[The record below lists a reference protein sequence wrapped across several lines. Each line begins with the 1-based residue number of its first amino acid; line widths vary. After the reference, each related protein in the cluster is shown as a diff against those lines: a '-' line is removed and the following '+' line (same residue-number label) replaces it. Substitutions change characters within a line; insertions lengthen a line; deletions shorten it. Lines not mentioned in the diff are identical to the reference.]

1 MTYKDRN
8 DAIKAMASATMVL
21 DRLQVELCED
31 TPYDIPS
38 AKEARERIISTFADL
53 QKVWDIIEKQKCED

>member
-8 DAIKAMASATMVL
+8 DAINAMASVTMKL

-38 AKEARERIISTFADL
+38 AKETRERIKSTFANL
-53 QKVWDIIEKQKCED
+53 QKVWYIIEKQKCED

>member
-1 MTYKDRN
+1 
-8 DAIKAMASATMVL
+8 MASVTMEL

-38 AKEARERIISTFADL
+38 AKETRERIKSTFADL

>member
-1 MTYKDRN
+1 MTYKDRI
-8 DAIKAMASATMVL
+8 DAMSALASVTIDL

-38 AKEARERIISTFADL
+38 AKETRERIKSTFADL
-53 QKVWDIIEKQKCED
+53 QKVWNIIEMQKCED